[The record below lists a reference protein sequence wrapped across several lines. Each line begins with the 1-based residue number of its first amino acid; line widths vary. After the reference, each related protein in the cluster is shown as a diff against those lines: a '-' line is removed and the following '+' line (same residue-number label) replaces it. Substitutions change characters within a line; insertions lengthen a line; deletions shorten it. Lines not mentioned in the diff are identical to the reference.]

1 MRKRTQFGKIFAKS
15 KSEEIAKA
23 AMLVLNILGE
33 QI

>member
-1 MRKRTQFGKIFAKS
+1 MRKRTQFGKRFLKW